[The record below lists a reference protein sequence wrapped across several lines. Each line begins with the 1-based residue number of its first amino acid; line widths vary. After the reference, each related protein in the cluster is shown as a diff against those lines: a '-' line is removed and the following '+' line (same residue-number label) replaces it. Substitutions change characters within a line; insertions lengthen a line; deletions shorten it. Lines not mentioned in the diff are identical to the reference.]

1 MDPLVTIVIPHFNRA
16 ALLAQTV
23 NSVRASSFA
32 QYEIVVVDDGSDPS
46 PRADIEQLAGEDLRI
61 LDRDGKKGPSRS
73 RNIGAH
79 AARSE
84 FLIFLDS
91 DDLMAPWCLEQR
103 FRTTRESSA
112 NDLWIFPVLLFE
124 EKPGDKS
131 TLWNVIGES
140 ENDALRFVQSD
151 APWHTS
157 SPIWRRDTF
166 LELGGFN
173 ENVMYGDDADLH
185 LRAVLA
191 GLSIARFPSALP
203 DVFVRRSNED
213 RITSGLT
220 DAIAES
226 RLVRLREGTSLL
238 QQRKRADLLSVF
250 EGQYFVEAEFL
261 LFNAPNPAPLIARV
275 LEQWREDYPH
285 SRHLKPARRYLW
297 LGLATRERGFLILRM
312 ARRAIRSLVPQAF
325 FPSGG
330 LIEAA
335 TASQSTMKE
344 ITARLENAAS

>member
-1 MDPLVTIVIPHFNRA
+1 MDPLVSVVIPHFNRA

-32 QYEIVVVDDGSDPS
+32 QYEILVVDDGSEPS
-46 PRADIEQLAGEDLRI
+46 PRADIERLAGEDLRI

-84 FLIFLDS
+84 YLIFLDS
-91 DDLMAPWCLEQR
+91 DDLVGPWCLEQR
-103 FRTTRESSA
+103 FRTTEEFPA

-131 TLWNVIGES
+131 ILWNAMGES

-166 LELGGFN
+166 LQLGGFN
-173 ENVMYGDDADLH
+173 ENVVYGDDADLH

-191 GLSIARFPSALP
+191 GLSIARFPYALP

-226 RLVRLREGTSLL
+226 RIVRLREGTSLL
-238 QQRKRADLLSVF
+238 QREKRTDLLTVF
-250 EGQYFVEAEFL
+250 EGQYLVEAEFL
-261 LFNAPNPAPLIARV
+261 LFNATDPAPLIAHV

-285 SRHLKPARRYLW
+285 SRQLKPATWYLR
-297 LGLATRERGFLILRM
+297 LAVAARNRAYFVLRM
-312 ARRAIRSLVPQAF
+312 ARRAMRSLLPQAF

-330 LIEAA
+330 LIGAA

-344 ITARLENAAS
+344 ITARFDNAAS